1 MTKTLFVGN
10 LPWSVTD
17 DELTQKF
24 QEVAAVISARVITDR
39 NTGKSRGFGFVEV
52 SEDLAESVIR
62 ALDQSEWEG
71 RVIRVSEA
79 QPRTQNSERRGAYQR
94 RRF

>member
-17 DELTQKF
+17 DELSQKF